1 MVGLQMFHKYM
12 NWRIFFHG
20 FATVGEIVNQIGNPY
35 NNIGL
40 IATLYIRSFVF
51 WGKYLLPRMYEN
63 DPSIRFVFFS
73 VDRAEFRCHSDS
85 HKYVEGGVLLYLE
98 HLPEKCCGHKLN
110 NHQHIVLPVNQHECV
125 GNHSGR
131 Y

>member
-51 WGKYLLPRMYEN
+51 W
-63 DPSIRFVFFS
+63 
-73 VDRAEFRCHSDS
+73 
-85 HKYVEGGVLLYLE
+85 VLTGRNFDAIQK